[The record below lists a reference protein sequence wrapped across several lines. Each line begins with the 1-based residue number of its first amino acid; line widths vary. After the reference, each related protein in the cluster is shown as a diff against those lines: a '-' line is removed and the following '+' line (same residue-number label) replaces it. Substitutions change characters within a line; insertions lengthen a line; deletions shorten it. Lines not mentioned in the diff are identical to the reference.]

1 MRRLTAVRGRAC
13 RALTSSSSGPGL
25 AGLSCAAELAERGAR
40 VFLAAKG
47 MATTHWTHGGLDV
60 AAPAGASTMRD
71 GIATLATTRNHP
83 YRTLAADADA
93 SVAAHLARTAAEGLA
108 HTGSLDDALVPI
120 PTAIGSHRPA
130 AILPSAQAAALEPW
144 AGDGLLLVGFSR
156 YRDSWAPYA
165 ARNLE
170 RASWPG
176 GPAAMRAIEVE
187 LPGLEGRQ
195 QHRAADP
202 RPAVRGPGLARARAL
217 GHRRRAPRRA
227 RGASACRPSSASR
240 GTPRCTRR
248 PNRRLGSRVFE
259 IASLPPSVPGL
270 RLFEALRRR
279 ILRAG
284 ARIQIGFDVV
294 DVERTGGRVIAIHTE
309 AASRTLRIGA
319 DAFVLATGGIGGAG
333 IRAAHDGALTERVFG
348 LPVSAPSRELWFSD
362 DPLRPHPLETAGI
375 EVDANL
381 APAELE
387 NVRVIGSALAGMHYL
402 DERCGDGV
410 ALASA
415 HRAAAS
421 LASKRAVAA

>member
-1 MRRLTAVRGRAC
+1 MPRADVVVI
-13 RALTSSSSGPGL
+13 G
-25 AGLSCAAELAERGAR
+25 AGLSGLACAAELAERGAR

-60 AAPAGASTMRD
+60 AAPAGARTMRD
-71 GIATLATTRNHP
+71 GIATLAATGNHP

-93 SVAAHLARTAAEGLA
+93 SVAAHLARTAAEGLG
-108 HTGSLDDALVPI
+108 HTGSLDDALIPI
-120 PTAIGSHRPA
+120 PTAIGSLRPA
-130 AILPSAQAAALEPW
+130 AILPFAQAAALEPW

-170 RASWPG
+170 RASWPS
-176 GPAAMRAIEVE
+176 GPSGIRAIEVE
-187 LPGLEGRQ
+187 LPGLEPRHNITPQMLARLFEDPGWRGR
-195 QHRAADP
+195 ALLAIADAVP
-202 RPAVRGPGLARARAL
+202 AGAWRIGLPAVLGLERHADVHAAAERA
-217 GHRRRAPRRA
+217 
-227 RGASACRPSSASR
+227 
-240 GTPRCTRR
+240 
-248 PNRRLGSRVFE
+248 LGSRVFE
-259 IASLPPSVPGL
+259 ITSLPPSVPGL

-333 IRAAHDGALTERVFG
+333 IRAGHDGALTERVFG
-348 LPVSAPSRELWFSD
+348 LPVAAPSRELWFSD
-362 DPLRPHPLETAGI
+362 DPLRPHPLEAAGI